1 MMEYPFEAMD
11 ELQFNSLCLSQQNLQ
26 LYAVIEGAKPPEGY
40 QTTGALIYTLEQQP
54 TAHPLLIS
62 PTDNGLLDVSPWLVA
77 VKPDTLLYHWLIKHS
92 ENHPF
97 ILFWSTETLDTLV
110 PYMVNLLTVKS
121 ASGSPLYFRYYDP
134 AVLSVLIKHGS
145 DDSIVSRVGPVRG
158 VAAFSQ
164 CQEPFKGTVWNVRW
178 LATKAEEP
186 VRPPSPVTLSALEW
200 QALAELRRN
209 ISIKQ
214 LMTYLS
220 AQYPSHLLNVE
231 SAVIHQFVKVSI
243 EKGGAFGFKT
253 QGELEQWLDMQLYF
267 GDGFE
272 GEPSYPWAKPIL
284 DNPQLTSSEKLQ
296 KLNLYLDQYQAR
308 SA

>member
-1 MMEYPFEAMD
+1 MNEYPYEAMD
-11 ELQFNSLCLSQQNLQ
+11 ELQFHSLCFSQPDLN
-26 LYAVIEGAKPPEGY
+26 LYAVIEGAKSPEGY
-40 QTTGALIYTLEQQP
+40 PTTGALIYTLEQQP
-54 TAHPLLIS
+54 TAHPLLIT

-77 VKPDTLLYHWLIKHS
+77 VKPDTLLYHWLIEHA

-97 ILFWSTETLDTLV
+97 ILFWSTETLETLV

-121 ASGSPLYFRYYDP
+121 PSGGPLYFRYYDP

-145 DDSIVSRVGPVRG
+145 DDSMVSRFGPVSG
-158 VAAFSQ
+158 VAALSQ
-164 CQEPFKGTVWNVRW
+164 RQALFKDTVWNVRW
-178 LATKAEEP
+178 LETKEEEP
-186 VRPPSPVTLSALEW
+186 VAPPSPVTLSALEW
-200 QALAELRRN
+200 QALSELRRN
-209 ISIKQ
+209 ININQ
-214 LMTYLS
+214 LMAYLN
-220 AQYPSHLLNVE
+220 AQYPSHLLNVD

-253 QGELEQWLDMQLYF
+253 RGELEQWLDLQLYF

-272 GEPSYPWAKPIL
+272 SESSYSWAKPII
-284 DNPQLTSSEKLQ
+284 DNPQLTSNEKLQ